1 MPQHVFRDPRTIR
14 RLHEG
19 PLGGHIDAL
28 AEPVNN
34 FETLT
39 VGI

>member
-1 MPQHVFRDPRTIR
+1 MIHGQGVADEMLAR
-14 RLHEG
+14 RRELSTPAAG
-19 PLGGHIDAL
+19 RRS
-28 AEPVNN
+28 EPVNN